1 MDDGQL
7 GTAAGRG
14 RSSQAGHTA
23 PDETDSEHGAP
34 RAGRGEW
41 VGLAVLVLPC
51 LLVSMDMSVL
61 SFALP
66 FLSADLEPD
75 SSQLLWIMDVYGF
88 LLAGLL
94 ITMGTLGDRIGR
106 RRLLLIGAA
115 AFGLSSILAAYSTSA
130 TMLILSRA
138 VMGVAGA
145 TLAPSTLSLIRNMFH
160 DPAQRR
166 GAIAIWT
173 AGFSGG
179 ALVGPLVGGLL
190 LEAFWWGSVFLIN
203 VPFMV
208 LLLALGRFLL
218 PEFRPARAGRFDL
231 ASAALSTMAVLMV
244 IYGVKEYAEGGLGP
258 VAALFIVS
266 GLAIG
271 AAFVMRQ
278 RRLVEPLIDL
288 GLFAHRAFGTAIA
301 VSTVTMFAMV
311 GFLFFTSQ
319 YLQLV
324 LGMRPFTAALWN
336 LPVVA
341 VMPVGALAA
350 ASLVRRTGAGTVVA
364 AGLAMIAAGFAV
376 VTQVRPGSGL
386 AVLLV
391 GLGVMVIGIS
401 AVMALASDLV
411 VGAAPPDRAGAASAI
426 SETGA
431 ELGGALGIALLGSV
445 GTAVYRAELGESAH
459 SAGLPSGVID
469 MARETLPAAVKVAD
483 QLAAPLAEA
492 LRDSA
497 FAAFTQGMQV
507 AAIVSALLMAG
518 MAVFAGALLR
528 R

>member
-1 MDDGQL
+1 MTL
-7 GTAAGRG
+7 PPITAR
-14 RSSQAGHTA
+14 
-23 PDETDSEHGAP
+23 
-34 RAGRGEW
+34 RAGRAEW
-41 VGLAVLVLPC
+41 AGLGVLVLPC

-66 FLSADLEPD
+66 FLSADLDPD

-94 ITMGTLGDRIGR
+94 VTMGTLGDRIGR

-138 VMGVAGA
+138 AMGVAGA

-166 GAIAIWT
+166 TAVAIWT

-190 LEAFWWGSVFLIN
+190 LEEFWWGSVFLIN
-203 VPFMV
+203 LPFMV
-208 LLLALGRFLL
+208 LLLVLGRALL
-218 PEFRPARAGRFDL
+218 PEYRPASVGRFDL
-231 ASAALSTMAVLMV
+231 VSAALSTAAILLV
-244 IYGVKEYAEGGLGP
+244 IYGVKEFAESGPGP
-258 VAALFIVS
+258 VAALSIVVGVGVS
-266 GLAIG
+266 VV
-271 AAFVMRQ
+271 FVLRQ

-324 LGMRPFTAALWN
+324 LGMRPITAALWN
-336 LPVVA
+336 LPVLA

-350 ASLVRRTGAGTVVA
+350 ATLVRRVRASNVVAGGLAMVA
-364 AGLAMIAAGFAV
+364 AGFLV
-376 VTQVRPGSGL
+376 VTQVRPGGGL

-391 GLGVMVIGIS
+391 ALGVMVVGIS

-426 SETGA
+426 SETGG
-431 ELGGALGIALLGSV
+431 ELGGALGIALLGSA
-445 GTAVYRAELGESAH
+445 GTAVYRTELADAAD
-459 SAGLPSGVID
+459 SAGIPVGTVEW
-469 MARETLPAAVKVAD
+469 AQETLPMAVEVAE
-483 QLAAPLAEA
+483 QLSAPLAGA
-492 LRDSA
+492 LRDAA
-497 FAAFTQGMQV
+497 FIAFTQGMQV
-507 AAIVSALLMAG
+507 AAVVGAVLMAG
-518 MAVFAGALLR
+518 MVVLAATMLR